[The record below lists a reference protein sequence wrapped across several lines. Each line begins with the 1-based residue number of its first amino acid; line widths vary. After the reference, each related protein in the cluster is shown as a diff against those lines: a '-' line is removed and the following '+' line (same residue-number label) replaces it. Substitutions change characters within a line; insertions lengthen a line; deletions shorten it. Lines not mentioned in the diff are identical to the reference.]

1 VKRLCAALVGL
12 AAPLLLL
19 PASAQEWP
27 SRPVRIIS
35 TFAAGGTADVL
46 ARVVAEHMSAAFG
59 QQFFVEVRAGAGGSI
74 GVQAVVNSPPDGYNF
89 AVTNVTLLALAPTT
103 NPNLGYHP
111 LRDLTNIGYIAGS
124 PIVFSVNA
132 ASGMKTLADF
142 IARAKQ
148 SEKPLT
154 YSSSGLG
161 SSGHLVGELFA
172 QIANLT
178 FEHVPYRGASQ
189 GLTDLAGGHIAF
201 SVQTVSSSAGL
212 IRGGTLR
219 GIAVAANERV
229 PDFPEIP
236 TFRELGYPDVVA
248 NIWFSLSGPAGLPAD
263 MVEKLNRELIKGMS
277 KPQIAEKLRQDGMVT
292 EALSPEG
299 LRRLVET
306 ETVRWRP
313 IIERAGLVAKK

>member
-1 VKRLCAALVGL
+1 MAGKNCVRGIAGALLAALMML
-12 AAPLLLL
+12 MAP
-19 PASAQEWP
+19 ATAQEWP

-46 ARVVAEHMSAAFG
+46 ARIVAEHMSAAFG

-124 PIVFSVNA
+124 PILISVNA
-132 ASGMKTLADF
+132 ASGVKTLADF

-172 QIANLT
+172 QVANLK

-189 GLTDLAGGHIAF
+189 GLTDLAGGHIF
-201 SVQTVSSSAGL
+201 
-212 IRGGTLR
+212 
-219 GIAVAANERV
+219 
-229 PDFPEIP
+229 F
-236 TFRELGYPDVVA
+236 
-248 NIWFSLSGPAGLPAD
+248 
-263 MVEKLNRELIKGMS
+263 
-277 KPQIAEKLRQDGMVT
+277 
-292 EALSPEG
+292 
-299 LRRLVET
+299 
-306 ETVRWRP
+306 
-313 IIERAGLVAKK
+313 